1 MQPFS
6 IKNTRSTWAGK
17 YKGILRTAVMS
28 GMFYI
33 YDVVRRV
40 CIYQRIITE
49 LSPLL
54 CFRGRCLGC
63 VREVFKGIQDNVST
77 TVLSYLLRAQLQRV
91 LLERDLHVLHS
102 VQHVVLTDTA
112 RYKGNRALPKA
123 SRMYMVVCIR
133 WGVSLIKTSN
143 YLRTRK
149 GTDGQTDRQTINPC
163 WSGVT

>member
-1 MQPFS
+1 
-6 IKNTRSTWAGK
+6 
-17 YKGILRTAVMS
+17 
-28 GMFYI
+28 
-33 YDVVRRV
+33 
-40 CIYQRIITE
+40 
-49 LSPLL
+49 
-54 CFRGRCLGC
+54 
-63 VREVFKGIQDNVST
+63 
-77 TVLSYLLRAQLQRV
+77 V

-149 GTDGQTDRQTINPC
+149 GTDGQTDRQTDSVLASSTEGCKLAMSKI
-163 WSGVT
+163 GFDFGI